1 MILLESM
8 ISLEGEKHGIL
19 LQIACINFPSVA
31 IYSKAD
37 QSHTALFLQV
47 ACIKTIGYALRHV
60 ANGKAL
66 DCFGYADPRE
76 KRNGLESPYSAKDFD
91 YALSVL

>member
-1 MILLESM
+1 MATQQTPI
-8 ISLEGEKHGIL
+8 
-19 LQIACINFPSVA
+19 Q
-31 IYSKAD
+31 
-37 QSHTALFLQV
+37 FLQV